1 MSSQSSK
8 VLVSG
13 ASGFVAAWII
23 RHLLEKGYNVRGT
36 VRSSGKGEYLK
47 MLYKEHGDKFEY
59 VIVEDIEKVRA
70 LLRLETQIRCSD
82 PP

>member
-1 MSSQSSK
+1 MSPKSSK

-13 ASGFVAAWII
+13 ASGFVATWVI

-47 MLYKEHGDKFEY
+47 TLYKQHGDKFEY
-59 VIVEDIEKVRA
+59 VIVEDVGKVRA
-70 LLRLETQIRCSD
+70 
-82 PP
+82 